1 MLSLQKLSW
10 LIPSAP
16 LFGAILI
23 GGMLISF
30 NRTMNRLTKPISFFL
45 IISVLF
51 STLLSLTLFLKNVTG
66 QSFELDLT
74 LASFNLHFSFYLSL
88 LIDKLLLIAG
98 SVFFIIMTGSY
109 YFLDRRQGYV
119 RYLSLISAL
128 SGIVFFSILNGV
140 IPLSLT

>member
-1 MLSLQKLSW
+1 
-10 LIPSAP
+10 
-16 LFGAILI
+16 
-23 GGMLISF
+23 
-30 NRTMNRLTKPISFFL
+30 TKPISFFL